1 MKIVVCSNPSPE
13 MSAVEGRYD
22 LALVCGICP
31 VFDPHLIT
39 WNIVNSVD
47 YIEEKFNPWLRNI
60 DASVR
65 VVMGGPRDHI
75 AEFYGAQMSYYMP
88 GEYLQDDTLVA
99 KGLNIYAMPWYLPYE
114 IDDKESGAFR
124 ARTKEFMNVAIDS
137 IPEETDIL
145 LTNTHAHHCAEDV
158 LPYFQGDQRLGNRLT
173 SLKRLKLLIHSNR
186 SCEAAPNQPRKY
198 LTICASKEAIG
209 SSTVIHM

>member
-1 MKIVVCSNPSPE
+1 MKIVVCSNPAPE
-13 MSAVEGRYD
+13 MSAIDGKYD

-31 VFDPHLIT
+31 TFDPHLIT
-39 WNIVNSVD
+39 WNIINSVD
-47 YIEEKFNPWLRNI
+47 YIEQKFNPWLHGV
-60 DASVR
+60 DAAVR
-65 VVMGGPRDHI
+65 VVIGGPRDHI

-88 GEYLQDDTLVA
+88 GEYLQDDMIVA

-114 IDDKESGAFR
+114 MDDKESGAFR

-137 IPEETDIL
+137 IPDETDIL

-158 LPYFQGDQRLGNRLT
+158 LPYFQGDQRLGNRLA

-186 SCEAAPNQPRKY
+186 SCEAELNQPRKY
-198 LTICASKEAIG
+198 LTICASRETIG